1 MSDRRLAAI
10 AMLVFQHGGVAGAVR
25 RIHGAADLSTEKMK
39 TILLTDDDVV
49 ELRIL
54 RHRLETD
61 FESEKRRAD
70 KVAHQRYSRSHMW
83 TRPTTDKERDAVKA
97 VEVLNRI
104 LK

>member
-1 MSDRRLAAI
+1 
-10 AMLVFQHGGVAGAVR
+10 
-25 RIHGAADLSTEKMK
+25 MK
-39 TILLTDDDVV
+39 TILLTDNDLI

-54 RHRLETD
+54 RRRLEME

-70 KVAHQRYSRSHMW
+70 KVAHDRFSRSHMW